1 MELISLRP
9 LWFLLLIVVLL
20 VGYRYSL
27 VDAKPWK
34 RISSLALRI
43 LGLVCLIIAICRPF
57 LLTQTEELHVIFLM
71 DVSQSVDLDSATQ
84 SLAKIEASVEKLNN
98 ADSWSLHAIGN
109 GTKKFD
115 SVEQLRGWLT
125 SWKESGADDAFRS
138 ATRIGES
145 LLKTRM
151 DFPTG
156 KVKRV
161 VLFSDGQATEG
172 ALSDALRQL
181 RDEEIEVAFQP
192 LETLSFPE
200 AAVVALRPSTTK
212 AFYGEVVRMSVQVQV
227 NQPIK
232 GSLRMI
238 HRGVAVQEQ
247 DVELSPTQANR
258 FHFDVDMVTPGSSRW
273 TAELIPDKDH
283 FPVNNQQTCT
293 VEVRGRPRVLV
304 LHQKEQEMRDFVRA
318 LKEQDFEIEVRG
330 KYGVPNTIENLLA
343 FDGIVIA
350 DMPATVMTPRE
361 MDLLKRYVVDFG
373 GGLAMLGSEDSFGL
387 GGYHKTPV
395 EEVLPLV
402 SRFEKE
408 KEKPSLAMVLVIDK
422 SGSMQGLPIALA
434 RQAAKAAAEL
444 IGARDQI
451 GVVGFDSQPYMIS
464 EMRTGLE
471 QDAIGAAIDSLAAG
485 GGTNMFPGMLVGK
498 EMLEN
503 TSAKIKHMICLSDG
517 HTEPADHAGLTQQM
531 VDSGI
536 TVSTVALGDADRNLL
551 ATIAEIGRGRYY
563 ETNDPANVPQIFTKE
578 TMQASKSAIKEDL
591 FGSVQTGDHPALA
604 GFEQADL
611 PFTLGYVMTQQK
623 PTAQML
629 LVTETGDPLL
639 AVSRFGLGTGMA
651 YTSDLSDRWGG
662 EWLAWGECGKF
673 WGQILRGII
682 RKNDASGIQV
692 NSQFAQDNWLLNIRR
707 TDTAG
712 KLQSQVEWELTVLNE
727 QGEEATVPV
736 TETGL
741 GQYRASVPIE
751 KNSDLTLRLRDLDS
765 NKLKVLHYDR
775 AYPQEYALKQKRPE
789 SLKQVE
795 SIEADEIRE
804 GLTPQKTRKSIA
816 WMFYIAALVS
826 LLTGNLIRR
835 L

>member
-1 MELISLRP
+1 VELISLRP
-9 LWFLLLIVVLL
+9 LWFLLLIPVLL
-20 VGYRYSL
+20 IAYRYSL

-34 RISSLALRI
+34 RISSLALRV
-43 LGLVCLIIAICRPF
+43 LGLTCLVIAICRPF
-57 LLTQTEELHVIFLM
+57 LLTQTKELHVNFLV
-71 DVSQSVDLDSATQ
+71 DVSQSVDIESATQ
-84 SLAKIEASVEKLNN
+84 SLSEIETSIEQLKTS
-98 ADSWSLHAIGN
+98 DSWSLYAIAN
-109 GTKKFD
+109 GTKKFE
-115 SVEQLRGWLT
+115 SAGELRDWLN

-138 ATRIGES
+138 ATRIGDS

-161 VLFSDGQATEG
+161 VLYSDGQETEST
-172 ALSDALRQL
+172 LSDSIRQL
-181 RDEEIEVAFQP
+181 RDEEIEVAFQS
-192 LETLSFPE
+192 LKALSFPE

-212 AFYGEVVRMSVQVQV
+212 AFYGEVVRMTAEVQV
-227 NQPIK
+227 NQSIK
-232 GSLRMI
+232 GRLRMI

-247 DVELSPTQANR
+247 EVELSPTQTNR
-258 FHFDVDMVTPGSSRW
+258 FQFDVDMVTSGPSRW
-273 TAELIPDKDH
+273 TAELIPEQDH
-283 FPVNNQQTCT
+283 FPVNNQRTCT
-293 VEVRGRPRVLV
+293 IEVRGRPRILV
-304 LHQKEQEMRDFVRA
+304 LHQKEQEMREFVRA
-318 LKEQDFEIEVRG
+318 LKEQDFTIEVRG
-330 KYGVPNTIENLLA
+330 KFGVPDSIEDMLA
-343 FDGIVIA
+343 FDGIIIA
-350 DMPATVMTPRE
+350 DMPATVMTPRQ
-361 MDLLKRYVVDFG
+361 MGLLKRYVADFG
-373 GGLAMLGSEDSFGL
+373 CGLAMLGSEDSFGL

-422 SGSMQGLPIALA
+422 SGSMQGMPIALA

-464 EMRTGLE
+464 EMRTGVE

-485 GGTNMFPGMLVGK
+485 GGTDMFPGMVVGK

-503 TSAKIKHMICLSDG
+503 ASAKIKHMICLSDG
-517 HTEPADHAGLTQQM
+517 HTSPADHAGLTQQM

-536 TVSTVALGDADRNLL
+536 TVSTVALGDADRALL
-551 ATIAEIGRGRYY
+551 ANIAEIGRGRYY

-591 FGSVQTGDHPALA
+591 FGSVQSGDHPVLA
-604 GFEQADL
+604 GFQEADL

-629 LVTETGDPLL
+629 LITETGDPLL

-662 EWLAWGECGKF
+662 EWLAWGDCGKF

-682 RKNDASGIQV
+682 RKNDAAGIQV
-692 NSQFAQDNWLLNIRR
+692 TSQFAQDNWLLNIRR
-707 TDTAG
+707 T
-712 KLQSQVEWELTVLNE
+712 ELDE
-727 QGEEATVPV
+727 QGEQTDIMV

-741 GQYRASVPIE
+741 GQYRASVPME
-751 KNSDLTLRLRDLDS
+751 KSSDLTLRLRDLDS
-765 NKLKVLHYDR
+765 NKLKVLHYDQP
-775 AYPQEYALKQKRPE
+775 YPQEYALNRKLPE
-789 SLKQVE
+789 SLGQIE
-795 SIEADEIRE
+795 SIQPEKIRD

-816 WMFYIAALVS
+816 WIFYIAALVS
-826 LLTGNLIRR
+826 LLAGNLFRR